1 MPVADMPAS
10 VWRQADFRH
19 LIAALGISQLGA
31 KLAREALPLTAVL
44 VLGAGPLAMSALG
57 IAAALPTLL
66 MALHAG
72 AFLDRI
78 RRRPSMIAADF
89 ARFLVLLSV
98 PVTAY
103 LGLLSIGQLC
113 AVAFVVS
120 TLTLAFDI
128 ADQAYLPGLVGRGQI
143 LQANS
148 VKEAS
153 AAATE
158 IVGPPLGGLLVQA
171 IGGPLTIL
179 FDAFSY
185 LLSALFLRR
194 IKAPEEPPA
203 PAAMPSLLR
212 EIRDGIRVLWRDPV
226 LRPLLFA
233 RFIRAFF
240 SGMIGP
246 FYVLFL
252 ITDLGLSPFA
262 LGLIVAMGGIASL
275 MGASLAPR
283 LVRHLPAGPGL
294 IFAFAI
300 KTVGLACVPLAGF
313 IAGISP
319 LLVIPLLVAQQVL
332 GDGSTG
338 YFAVV
343 ERTLRQRRVPA
354 EFLGRTGATIRLIN
368 DGPLPFATLLGGFI
382 AESHGVNFLMWIAV
396 AGYALAPAVA
406 FFSALRKLRSVS

>member
-1 MPVADMPAS
+1 MSAS
-10 VWRQADFRH
+10 IWRLADFRH

-78 RRRPSMIAADF
+78 RRRPSMIAADL

-103 LGLLSIGQLC
+103 LGFLSIGQLC
-113 AVAFVVS
+113 IVAFIVS

-128 ADQAYLPGLVGRGQI
+128 ADQAYLPGLVGRGRI
-143 LQANS
+143 LQANAA
-148 VKEAS
+148 KEAS

-179 FDAFSY
+179 FDAVSY
-185 LLSALFLRR
+185 LFSAFFLSR
-194 IKAPEEPPA
+194 IKSPEEPTVPVVA
-203 PAAMPSLLR
+203 PDFRR
-212 EIRDGIRVLWRDPV
+212 EIKDGIRIIWRDPV
-226 LRPLLFA
+226 LRPLLQA

-240 SGMIGP
+240 SSMVGP
-246 FYVLFL
+246 FYILYA
-252 ITDLGLSPFA
+252 ITELGLSPFM
-262 LGLIVAMGGIASL
+262 LGVIVAVGGIASL
-275 MGASLAPR
+275 AGASLAPPLLR
-283 LVRHLPAGPGL
+283 AFPAGPGL
-294 IFAFAI
+294 IVAFAI
-300 KTVGLACVPLAGF
+300 KALGLSLVPVAGLLAGV
-313 IAGISP
+313 SP
-319 LLVIPLLVAQQVL
+319 LLVIGLLMAQQLL

-343 ERTLRQRRVPA
+343 ERTLRQRRVPP
-354 EFLGRTGATIRLIN
+354 EYLGRTGATIRLVN
-368 DGPLPFATLLGGFI
+368 DGPLPFAVLLGGFI
-382 AESHGVNFLMWIAV
+382 AESHGINFMMWIGV
-396 AGYALAPAVA
+396 AGYAFAPVIA
-406 FFSALRKLRSVS
+406 FFSDVRKLRAV